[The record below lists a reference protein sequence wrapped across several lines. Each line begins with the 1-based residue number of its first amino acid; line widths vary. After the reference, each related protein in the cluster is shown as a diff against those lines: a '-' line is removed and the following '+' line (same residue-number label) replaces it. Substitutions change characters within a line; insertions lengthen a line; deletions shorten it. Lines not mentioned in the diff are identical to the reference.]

1 MKSIQF
7 VTGTTLD
14 LRNVIAI
21 DGGNAYL
28 FFCVTS
34 DVGKKFVIDIG
45 RRRKM
50 PFYVKEMYLIL
61 HFKEHCEI
69 ERMEPGEINLC
80 NYIRSK
86 GYNCRSL
93 DYCDDGRWYKEN
105 LFLNDNGFGVFSE
118 NGLAIQ
124 TRKCFQDFYQV
135 LIVPHRRQTDAVDFR
150 VDYDFIDRYRDLI
163 KKFLTEPD
171 NCEQNYHELR
181 LKAIDNS

>member
-7 VTGTTLD
+7 VTGKTLD

-28 FFCVTS
+28 FLCATS
-34 DVGKKFVIDIG
+34 DVGKKLVIDIG

-69 ERMEPGEINLC
+69 ERLEPGEINLC

-86 GYNCRSL
+86 GYIADL
-93 DYCDDGRWYKEN
+93 WIIVMTADGTKKI
-105 LFLNDNGFGVFSE
+105 FFST
-118 NGLAIQ
+118 I
-124 TRKCFQDFYQV
+124 
-135 LIVPHRRQTDAVDFR
+135 
-150 VDYDFIDRYRDLI
+150 
-163 KKFLTEPD
+163 
-171 NCEQNYHELR
+171 
-181 LKAIDNS
+181 